1 MNGAL
6 LLDTCACIWLVDDE
20 LPDRALQLLTAAFND
35 GQTSYISPITAW
47 EVGMLA
53 RKRRLKS
60 QLAPERWFASLLA
73 LPGLALAEMPMG
85 LLLQAG
91 LLDGDLH
98 GDPADR
104 IIAATAR
111 AYGFTVMTRDR
122 ALLDYGSQ
130 GYLSVVAC

>member
-1 MNGAL
+1 MSNPI
-6 LLDTCACIWLVDDE
+6 LLDTCACIWLMDDE
-20 LPDRALQLLTAAFND
+20 LPPQALQLLTDAFNAD
-35 GQTSYISPITAW
+35 QPSYVSPISAW
-47 EVGMLA
+47 EIGMLS
-53 RKRRLKS
+53 RKGRLKS
-60 QLAPERWFASLLA
+60 QLAPERWFSRLLSLQ
-73 LPGLALAEMPMG
+73 GLAPAEMPVP

-111 AYGFTVMTRDR
+111 EYGYTVMTRDR
-122 ALLDYGSQ
+122 ALLDYGRQ

>member
-1 MNGAL
+1 MSPAL
-6 LLDTCACIWLVDDE
+6 LLDTCACIWLIDNE
-20 LPDRALQLLTAAFND
+20 LPDRALQLLTAAYNA
-35 GQTSYISPITAW
+35 GRESYISPITAW
-47 EVGMLA
+47 EIGMLA

-60 QLAPERWFASLLA
+60 QLAPERWFATLLA
-73 LPGLALAEMPMG
+73 LPGLTLAEMTAS

-98 GDPADR
+98 GDPVDR

-111 AYGFTVMTRDR
+111 EYGYTVMTRDR
-122 ALLDYGSQ
+122 ALLDYGRQ

>member
-1 MNGAL
+1 MSNPV
-6 LLDTCACIWLVDDE
+6 LLDTCACIWLMDDE
-20 LPDRALQLLTAAFND
+20 LPPHALQLLTEAFNAD
-35 GQTSYISPITAW
+35 QPSYVSPISAW
-47 EVGMLA
+47 EIGMLS
-53 RKRRLKS
+53 RKGRLKS
-60 QLAPERWFASLLA
+60 RMPPDRWFSRLLSLQ
-73 LPGLALAEMPMG
+73 GLAAAEMPVS
-85 LLLQAG
+85 LLLEAG

-122 ALLDYGSQ
+122 ALLDYGRQ